1 MKLII
6 LQKSKLGNIKDV
18 KKNWIMILILILG
31 MPVLTFK
38 RLLKLEFEK
47 NHSIKS
53 KCLKY
58 VVKEILPT
66 L

>member
-47 NHSIKS
+47 NHSIK
-53 KCLKY
+53 
-58 VVKEILPT
+58 
-66 L
+66 